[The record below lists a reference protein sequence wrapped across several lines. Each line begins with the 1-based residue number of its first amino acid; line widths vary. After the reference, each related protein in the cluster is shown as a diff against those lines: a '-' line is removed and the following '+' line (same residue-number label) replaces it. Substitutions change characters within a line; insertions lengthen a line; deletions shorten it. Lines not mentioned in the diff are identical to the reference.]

1 MIGTYLK
8 ERRSWI
14 LLVIVLQGITLF
26 IASIDP
32 TIPVQSVLYIVF
44 ISLIVFTIFFF
55 IRYRKEASYYQSL
68 QNWDKTYDLATV
80 EPAESPFE
88 KIVENSIT
96 SQTAQYTQDISENR
110 LSVEQEKDELMSWIH
125 DVKTPLTAMQLMIE
139 RIEDSPLKSQLM
151 YEWLRVHLLLDQ
163 QLHQKRIPFMR
174 NDLYVE
180 TIDLEPLIHHEIRDL
195 KSWCLQKG
203 IGFDISLDVPTVTN
217 DAKWLSFI
225 IRQLLTNALK
235 YSEASDIV
243 IRSFTEDKLAKLKIR
258 DYGRGIDP
266 KDFPRIFEKGF
277 TSTNNHADH
286 TSTGMGLY
294 LTKKVADI
302 MHIHI
307 DVQSKTG
314 EGTSF
319 ILTFPNKNEFLKLT
333 GM

>member
-14 LLVIVLQGITLF
+14 LLIITLQAVTLL
-26 IASIDP
+26 IAAIDP
-32 TIPVQSVLYIVF
+32 TIPFRSLLYIVF
-44 ISLIVFTIFFF
+44 LSLIIFTIFFF
-55 IRYRKEASYYQSL
+55 IRYHKETSFYQSL
-68 QNWDKTYDLATV
+68 NNWDKSYDLTTV

-96 SQTAQYTQDISENR
+96 LQTDQYTKDISENR
-110 LSVEQEKDELMSWIH
+110 QSVDQEKDELMSWIH
-125 DVKTPLTAMQLMIE
+125 DVKTPLTAMQLMIDRME
-139 RIEDSPLKSQLM
+139 HSSFKSQLM
-151 YEWLRVHLLLDQ
+151 YEWLRIHLLLDQ
-163 QLHQKRIPFMR
+163 QLHQKRIPFMQ

-180 TIDLEPLIHHEIRDL
+180 TVELEPILHHEIRDL

-203 IGFDISLDVPTVTN
+203 IGFDISLDVPTVIS

-235 YSEASDIV
+235 YSEGSDIT
-243 IRSFTEDKLAKLKIR
+243 IHSFSEDQLTKLEIR
-258 DYGRGIDP
+258 DDGRGIDQ

-286 TSTGMGLY
+286 ASTGMGLY
-294 LTKKVADI
+294 LTKKVADV
-302 MHIHI
+302 MRIHI
-307 DVQSKTG
+307 DVQSQPG